1 MKFNGQVEGEVA
13 YLSPDSAPIEKRAK
27 RERESGEVEV
37 EPTTTATACG
47 WRGKAC

>member
-1 MKFNGQVEGEVA
+1 MKFNGQVKGKAA

-27 RERESGEVEV
+27 RERKAGEVEV
-37 EPTTTATACG
+37 EPATTTACG